1 MGNFAVVISI
11 LFILSVSCLISCD
24 ETKYQTF
31 IQCISDH
38 SSGQN
43 KILQRIHTPN
53 SPTYVSLLESAAQ
66 NPRWTNSTAQ
76 RPFLIAA
83 PHREAE
89 IRAVILCSKMFGHQ
103 IRVKSG
109 GHDYEGLSFRSETP
123 LSFIMVDLSNLNRT
137 KIDLEEEIAWIQTGV
152 KLGQLYYEIANKS
165 STLAF
170 PGGLYPTVGSGGHIS
185 GGGLGTLMRKYG
197 LAADNVLDARVM
209 DANGV
214 TLDRES
220 MGEDLFWAIRGG
232 GGASF
237 CVILAWK
244 LKLVRVPEKLT
255 VFTVRR
261 KFDPENLH
269 LLQKWQN
276 TAHNVSKDLFIRI
289 LLQTAPKNDTS
300 LEKIVAVGY
309 NGLFLGPADE
319 FVSYM
324 DKIFPEFDLKIEDCF
339 SAPAGNSSCSDRPCI
354 KKECFQVPWIKSVL
368 YFAGKKLDD
377 PPEILLQQRVNKHSY
392 GKGTSD
398 FLKSPIPDKG
408 WKMIYEMFNSGDRQ
422 MMIMDP
428 FGGKIDEIREDE
440 IPFPHRKG
448 NLFNVQYLKYWGVN
462 TKNESSKHIKWIRNL
477 HKKMKPY
484 VAQSPRTAYVNYK
497 DLDLG
502 RNDENCSY
510 SRAKIWGEKYFKG
523 NFKRLARVKGKVDP
537 DNFFRNEQSIPVLL

>member
-1 MGNFAVVISI
+1 
-11 LFILSVSCLISCD
+11 
-24 ETKYQTF
+24 
-31 IQCISDH
+31 
-38 SSGQN
+38 
-43 KILQRIHTPN
+43 
-53 SPTYVSLLESAAQ
+53 
-66 NPRWTNSTAQ
+66 
-76 RPFLIAA
+76 
-83 PHREAE
+83 
-89 IRAVILCSKMFGHQ
+89 MFGHQ